1 MGLKKSTK
9 QPNPNPVYKQTV
21 NRNYSHVI
29 SYGHVA
35 SKYIMDMDKDT
46 K

>member
-1 MGLKKSTK
+1 MGLKKTTK
-9 QPNPNPVYKQTV
+9 PNPNPIYKQTV

-29 SYGHVA
+29 SHGHVV

>member
-1 MGLKKSTK
+1 MELKKTTK
-9 QPNPNPVYKQTV
+9 QPNPVYKETT
-21 NRNYSHVI
+21 RRDYSHVI
-29 SYGHVA
+29 SHGHVV